1 MGAIEVVVT
10 ASPGRSKVGTSTRAM
25 ARGHAHR
32 GGGNRSY
39 ATHRSSFKPKSIVAK
54 GPAYTYTANLSN
66 GKKYIG
72 MAHSKITHRS
82 SFKPKLTV
90 AKGPAYTYTAN
101 LSNGKKYIGMAHS
114 KTNLVQRISDQESGN
129 AAASRICQQNRV
141 VNISHVYK
149 HKDVATAKKAE
160 TARYYACKELYGAS
174 NVRGAGQT
182 RPF

>member
-1 MGAIEVVVT
+1 MGAIAVVVT

-39 ATHRSSFKPKSIVAK
+39 ATHRSSFKPKSI
-54 GPAYTYTANLSN
+54 
-66 GKKYIG
+66 
-72 MAHSKITHRS
+72 
-82 SFKPKLTV
+82 V